1 MPPSVFVIIVNYN
14 SEKFIRPC
22 LQSLKKQTFK
32 NFKLVVVDNAST
44 DGSLESIKQLVN
56 YELRVKD
63 KKNNPQSATRNRV
76 IVKLIRNKQNLG
88 FPAAANQGIKYALK
102 NKADYVVLVGFDTIA
117 DKNWLAQLVKTAQT
131 TSAGIIQSKILFYPS
146 GPQVGG
152 QEKIQSLG
160 NKITF
165 LGFGFPSP
173 KPQKEI
179 DYASGTA
186 MLIKKEVFEKIGFF
200 DERLMFMEDLD
211 FGWRARKAGFKIALA
226 PNSKIYHR
234 YQFLRYKKKYYYLE
248 RSRKLVLLKNQKP
261 AILFFLFPVFF
272 LAEIAIFGYALLTGW
287 FFDKIRAEIYFWK
300 NLR

>member
-14 SEKFIRPC
+14 SQSFIRPC

-32 NFKLVVVDNAST
+32 NFKLLVVDNAST
-44 DGSLESIKQLVN
+44 DRSLEKISRYKDIKIF
-56 YELRVKD
+56 K
-63 KKNNPQSATRNRV
+63 
-76 IVKLIRNKQNLG
+76 NKQNLG

-102 NKADYVVLVGFDTIA
+102 NKADYIVLVGFDTIA
-117 DKNWLAQLVKTAQT
+117 DKNWLAQLVKTAQA

-146 GPQVGG
+146 G
-152 QEKIQSLG
+152 KIQSLG

-173 KPQKEI
+173 RPQKEI

-186 MLIKKEVFEKIGFF
+186 MLIKKEVFKKIGFF

-211 FGWRARKAGFKIALA
+211 FGWRARRAGFKIALA

-261 AILFFLFPVFF
+261 TTLFFLLPVFL
-272 LAEIAIFGYALLTGW
+272 LAEIAIFGYALFTGW